1 MLGGRYHHDGPTSQ
15 MRSLKIRRAE
25 QLSKVSHLRQ
35 PEPGQFSRGSLS
47 KFLLVPA
54 GLGFGGSKQGC
65 LSGPLSPCQVTA
77 WGRGHP
83 KWLLSGLRWPVRR
96 QLSRQWQ
103 LGHCAHRVGIL
114 PQEAGCFFFQGQRS
128 ELPTSLP
135 HPHVTSSL
143 LFTAYSQPDWV
154 KIKRLYLFPC
164 GGRQ

>member
-1 MLGGRYHHDGPTSQ
+1 

-25 QLSKVSHLRQ
+25 QLSKVSHLRE
-35 PEPGQFSRGSLS
+35 PELGQLSSRSLS
-47 KFLLVPA
+47 KFLPAPA
-54 GLGFGGSKQGC
+54 GLGFGSSKQGC
-65 LSGPLSPCQVTA
+65 LSGPLRPCRVTP

-83 KWLLSGLRWPVRR
+83 EWLLFSLRGPVRR

-103 LGHCAHRVGIL
+103 LEHCAHGVGIL
-114 PQEAGCFFFQGQRS
+114 AQETGCFFFQGQRS

-154 KIKRLYLFPC
+154 KIKKLYLFLC